1 VFNPRLIHCLEK
13 IREILKW
20 KTPLGA
26 TMVKKSPTAKGRRS
40 MTRVATVAARGIE
53 TPWDREPADVRTDSE
68 LLHQFLSPADD
79 AAEAAFVAL
88 VDRYG
93 PIVHRVCLDVL
104 GSSHEAEDAAQAV
117 FLVLASK
124 ARSIRKPES
133 LGPWLHGVALRVAR
147 RARREAARR
156 RVAERNKAK
165 IMRQHHAAESEL
177 ELMMD
182 YAELHDE
189 IDRLPDQYRRPI
201 ILCYMQGQTQA
212 QAARTLDWPLGTVQI
227 RLHRGRERLRSRLTR
242 RDAGLIAVTNS
253 ELATSVSVPAGVLGR
268 DWTGTTARAAIRFA
282 AGKATA
288 GLVAPTVTRLA
299 ESVLAAMLADSL
311 KVVSLLAIAFFL
323 AAAALYWKISWTDE
337 AHKSRS
343 QHLGPKLATTP
354 GTKGMPAPRARA
366 KAKAGIRNGVGL
378 LVDKPDQRAGSAARA
393 KQKPRAITR
402 AETSVEATP
411 TPLLLPQDDPVD
423 EVALLRSPTAPVGSP
438 SLGAIRRPSERALA
452 VGRELFERVWVK
464 NDLRGHWGD
473 GLGPVFNGQS
483 CVDCHNLGGS
493 GGAGGVDRNIE
504 IVTVIDNASEY
515 AGYSYSF
522 SMDFGAGKFE
532 YRFGGDLPA
541 SLRPEPRADPRR
553 LAAIHPGF
561 SEARSVVL
569 HRYGTD
575 PAYNAWRDLV
585 PGRHGPV
592 LIQSSERNPPPLFG
606 TGLIDAISDDAIE
619 AAAKRKSAGSSGQ
632 PKGRVSRLKDGRI
645 GRFGWKAQAATLE
658 EFVLSAAAGEIGLE
672 VPGRHQ
678 AADPRLPG
686 VAAKGLDMDQGEC
699 DDLVDYVR
707 SLPVA
712 VGNAPAIDKDS
723 AQIKAGE
730 STFKSIGCAGC
741 HIPKLGHVDG
751 IYSDLLLHDM
761 GPQLGDSDTYT
772 VFVGEPSKAGG
783 PAAMD
788 RPGARTGPATV
799 REWRTPP
806 LWGLRDSGPYL
817 HDGRAAT
824 ITQAIALHAGQAAI
838 SARRFA
844 ELSARRKQQIET
856 FLMSLAAPAV
866 DR

>member
-1 VFNPRLIHCLEK
+1 LQ
-13 IREILKW
+13 
-20 KTPLGA
+20 
-26 TMVKKSPTAKGRRS
+26 
-40 MTRVATVAARGIE
+40 
-53 TPWDREPADVRTDSE
+53 
-68 LLHQFLSPADD
+68 QFLSPADD
-79 AAEAAFVAL
+79 APEAAFVAL
-88 VDRYG
+88 VDRHG

-117 FLVLASK
+117 FLVLARK
-124 ARSIRKPES
+124 ARSIRKPDS
-133 LGPWLHGVALRVAR
+133 LGPWLHGVALRVAW

-165 IMRQHHAAESEL
+165 IMRQYDTAESGPEP
-177 ELMMD
+177 MD

-189 IDRLPDQYRRPI
+189 IDRLPDKYRRPI

-212 QAARTLDWPLGTVQI
+212 QAARTLNWPLGTVQI

-242 RDAGLIAVTNS
+242 RGAGLFAVTNS
-253 ELATSVSVPAGVLGR
+253 ELATSLSVPAGVLGR
-268 DWTGTTARAAIRFA
+268 DWTETTARAAVRFA
-282 AGKATA
+282 AGQGTA
-288 GLVAPTVTRLA
+288 GLVAPPVTGLA

-311 KVVSLLAIAFFL
+311 KVFSLFAIAFFL
-323 AAAALYWKISWTDE
+323 AAAGLYWKISWADE
-337 AHKSRS
+337 VHKNRSR
-343 QHLGPKLATTP
+343 QLGPKLVATP
-354 GTKGMPAPRARA
+354 NTKGMPTP
-366 KAKAGIRNGVGL
+366 KAAIRNGVGL
-378 LVDKPDQRAGSAARA
+378 IVDKSDQRAGRSAQA
-393 KQKPRAITR
+393 KRKPRAIQRTD
-402 AETSVEATP
+402 TSVEATP
-411 TPLLLPQDDPVD
+411 TPPLLPRDGPVD
-423 EVALLRSPTAPVGSP
+423 DVALAKSPAAPVGSP
-438 SLGAIRRPSERALA
+438 SLGVAGRPSERALT

-483 CVDCHNLGGS
+483 CVGCHNLGGP

-504 IVTVIDNASEY
+504 IVTAIDNVSDY
-515 AGYSYSF
+515 AGYSYFF

-541 SLRPEPRADPRR
+541 AMSSRPELRADPRL

-561 SEARSVVL
+561 AEARSVVL

-575 PAYNAWRDLV
+575 PAYNAWRELV
-585 PGRHGPV
+585 PGRHGSI
-592 LIQSSERNPPPLFG
+592 LIQSSERNPSPLFG
-606 TGLIDAISDDAIE
+606 AGLIDAISDDAIE
-619 AAAKRKSAGSSGQ
+619 AAAKRKPAGSGQ
-632 PKGRVSRLKDGRI
+632 AKGRVSRLKDGRI
-645 GRFGWKAQAATLE
+645 GRFGWKAQTATLE

-672 VPGRHQ
+672 IPGRHQ

-686 VAAKGLDMDQGEC
+686 LAAKGLDMDKGEC

-707 SLPVA
+707 SLPVPVA
-712 VGNAPAIDKDS
+712 ITPAIDKDS

-741 HIPKLGHVDG
+741 HMPKLGHVDG

-772 VFVGEPSKAGG
+772 VFVGEASKAGA
-783 PAAMD
+783 PAVTD
-788 RPGARTGPATV
+788 RPGPGTGPASV

-824 ITQAIALHAGQAAI
+824 IAQAITLHAGQAAI
-838 SARRFA
+838 SARRYA
-844 ELSARRKQQIET
+844 ELAPRRKQQIEA
-856 FLMSLAAPAV
+856 FLMSLAAPGV